1 MRFRYWFKIHWKS
14 LTFDRPSVGGL
25 LLSISP
31 FSIVSSL
38 EEIWIKFKSVHRAMS
53 VLIIVINKKLTLWIL
68 FSSLRRS
75 QFCPFFVLLLLLLLW
90 TPKSSSL
97 ASLNISIKL
106 QLWGRIFSP
115 SLSPLSLPDH
125 LNEQTNIQS
134 LTDLQSFFF
143 VCSLEAN
150 FYSTSKAFGVPSIL
164 WKHFFGGD
172 ENDEDSSG
180 RSTET
185 LLVESSSLTRFVQS
199 FSLSES
205 FLIFSGEE
213 KSQLNLFFWRTQM
226 IIKMGK

>member
-115 SLSPLSLPDH
+115 SLSLSL
-125 LNEQTNIQS
+125 S
-134 LTDLQSFFF
+134 LLYNLTMVFLALAGSF
-143 VCSLEAN
+143 V
-150 FYSTSKAFGVPSIL
+150 
-164 WKHFFGGD
+164 
-172 ENDEDSSG
+172 G
-180 RSTET
+180 RSTVGIPNFMIET
-185 LLVESSSLTRFVQS
+185 NIIFAQMNQGNLENIKKTV
-199 FSLSES
+199 S
-205 FLIFSGEE
+205 FLLDSSFLNFDRCTVQYFLFSEE
-213 KSQLNLFFWRTQM
+213 KTFSVTRILT
-226 IIKMGK
+226 